1 MRKLLTLAF
10 LLLAILAPGLHA
22 DIYKEARSGLEF
34 PETIG
39 DFERMEVK
47 PYEYEPGKQGV
58 AISYGYQDTA
68 VTIYVR
74 ATPAEMAD
82 LTSADFVQETVA
94 QVMEMEKLGHFANVK
109 FFDFQAAREKPGW
122 STKMFTGETQGLEVD
137 SFIACKAMPGY
148 MVKIRAT
155 TAKGGGGDFLAF
167 LAGLKETLNKS
178 AR

>member
-1 MRKLLTLAF
+1 
-10 LLLAILAPGLHA
+10 
-22 DIYKEARSGLEF
+22 
-34 PETIG
+34 
-39 DFERMEVK
+39 MEVK

-82 LTSADFVQETVA
+82 LTSADFVQETAA
-94 QVMEMEKLGHFANVK
+94 QIQEMEKRGYFANVK
-109 FFDFQAAREKPGW
+109 FFDLQAPHETPGW
-122 STKMFTGETQGLEVD
+122 STKMFTGETQGQEVD
-137 SFIACKAMPGY
+137 SFIACNAMPGH

-155 TAKGGGGDFLAF
+155 TAKGAGGDFLAF
-167 LAGLKETLNKS
+167 LASLKDTLNKE